1 MMKQAWVGVIFA
13 CCAALGAASAQNN
26 SPPPASAN
34 PPLPPLEQLLAPVA
48 LYPDPLLAQVLTSAT
63 SPGQVTEMN
72 NWLQQN
78 KNLQGTALQEAAQQK
93 GFDASFIALALF
105 PDVMNQLASQIEW
118 TTELGTAF
126 LSDPT
131 GVMNAVQ
138 KLRAQAQ
145 AAGNLTT
152 TPQQQVST
160 ENQGGQQVIVIQ
172 PANPQVVYVPVYN
185 PTVVYYP
192 PPPSAVLIGFG
203 LGIAIGAAMS
213 NSSYYYS
220 PWGWGAWGMGWHSH
234 TVIVR
239 GGAWVVPPYARY
251 PYVRPIPVPY
261 GGYYRPRPY
270 AYSSTTVNINRV
282 TVNNPGYRGGVTPR
296 PTPYAPVARPATPL
310 PATSPGARP
319 GTSPGNAG
327 QRPTT
332 LPSGGNT
339 PATRPATGSGTRP
352 ATQPTTPVQRPAPSQ
367 APGKADYGSR
377 GYNAPNNVRPTER
390 AQTTSSAFSG
400 YQNGNAERA
409 ASQRGQGS
417 ASRAQGSAPRGQSSA
432 PPRGRKPG

>member
-1 MMKQAWVGVIFA
+1 
-13 CCAALGAASAQNN
+13 
-26 SPPPASAN
+26 
-34 PPLPPLEQLLAPVA
+34 
-48 LYPDPLLAQVLTSAT
+48 
-63 SPGQVTEMN
+63 
-72 NWLQQN
+72 
-78 KNLQGTALQEAAQQK
+78 
-93 GFDASFIALALF
+93 
-105 PDVMNQLASQIEW
+105 
-118 TTELGTAF
+118 
-126 LSDPT
+126 
-131 GVMNAVQ
+131 
-138 KLRAQAQ
+138 
-145 AAGNLTT
+145 
-152 TPQQQVST
+152 
-160 ENQGGQQVIVIQ
+160 
-172 PANPQVVYVPVYN
+172 
-185 PTVVYYP
+185 
-192 PPPSAVLIGFG
+192 
-203 LGIAIGAAMS
+203 
-213 NSSYYYS
+213 
-220 PWGWGAWGMGWHSH
+220 MGWHSH

-310 PATSPGARP
+310 PGTSPGARP

-332 LPSGGNT
+332 LPSGGNS
-339 PATRPATGSGTRP
+339 PATRPATGPGTRP
-352 ATQPTTPVQRPAPSQ
+352 ATQPTTPAQRPAQRPASSQ

-390 AQTTSSAFSG
+390 SQTTSSAFSG

-417 ASRAQGSAPRGQSSA
+417 ASRAQGGAPRGQSSA
-432 PPRGRKPG
+432 PRGQGRKP

>member
-1 MMKQAWVGVIFA
+1 MRSKSPMMKQAWVGVIFA
-13 CCAALGAASAQNN
+13 CCAALGAASAQNAAQ
-26 SPPPASAN
+26 PPAATN

-63 SPGQVTEMN
+63 SPGQVTEVN
-72 NWLQQN
+72 KWVQQN
-78 KNLQGTALQEAAQQK
+78 KQLQGTQLQDAAQEK

-105 PDVMNQLASQIEW
+105 PDVLEQLASQIEW

-131 GVMNAVQ
+131 GVMNTVQ

-145 AAGNLTT
+145 AAGNLKP
-152 TPQQQVST
+152 TPQQLVTT

-185 PTVVYYP
+185 PAVVYYP
-192 PPPSAVLIGFG
+192 PPPGAAILIGFG

-220 PWGWGAWGMGWHSH
+220 PWGWGAWGMGWHTH
-234 TVIVR
+234 TVVVR

-296 PTPYAPVARPATPL
+296 PTPYAPVARPAT
-310 PATSPGARP
+310 RP

-432 PPRGRKPG
+432 PRGRKPG